1 MKINEKVLIGILSGL
16 LIISVAFI
24 TWQSNSNRTII
35 REKEIQ
41 YVEIKE
47 SKDTLEKEHSETLS
61 KLEEAE
67 IKIDGLTNT
76 NIQSDKEIK
85 SLKSKIKNILYKE
98 KVTVKE
104 LETAKVLI
112 SELNVKITDYLKEN
126 DVLKQNN
133 SKLTEENTSLQM
145 DKNQLVQVL
154 DSTRVEKSKADDVID
169 LGSTLV
175 ISNIGIQGLNVKGKK
190 TDVAEKIHKLKFSFV
205 INENR
210 ISSSGKKTIYFVLV
224 NPFGKEVS
232 IDGVSEVLS
241 AKQHGQKLF
250 TGKKELDY
258 SQGLIQKAEFDVEMS
273 KVFVDGLYKVQI
285 YENGML
291 VGESRLALKKK
302 KVLGFL

>member
-24 TWQSNSNRTII
+24 TWQSNTNRTII
-35 REKEIQ
+35 KEKEIQ

-61 KLEEAE
+61 KLGEAE

-98 KVTVKE
+98 KVTGKE

-133 SKLTEENTSLQM
+133 IKLTEEKTLW
-145 DKNQLVQVL
+145 VGVPVL
-154 DSTRVEKSKADDVID
+154 AVKA
-169 LGSTLV
+169 
-175 ISNIGIQGLNVKGKK
+175 
-190 TDVAEKIHKLKFSFV
+190 
-205 INENR
+205 
-210 ISSSGKKTIYFVLV
+210 
-224 NPFGKEVS
+224 
-232 IDGVSEVLS
+232 
-241 AKQHGQKLF
+241 
-250 TGKKELDY
+250 
-258 SQGLIQKAEFDVEMS
+258 
-273 KVFVDGLYKVQI
+273 
-285 YENGML
+285 
-291 VGESRLALKKK
+291 
-302 KVLGFL
+302 

>member
-241 AKQHGQKLF
+241 TKQHGQKLF